1 MKKGIHP
8 ESRMVA
14 FVESWA
20 GNVFLAESTIKTET
34 TYTHEWTEYPSM
46 FIEVSSKTHP
56 HYTGEKRLLKTGA
69 IDKFQARQKKMEE
82 LQAKTKKK

>member
-8 ESRMVA
+8 ESRLVA

-20 GNVFLAESTIKTET
+20 GNVFIAESTIKTENT
-34 TYTHEWTEYPSM
+34 HTHEGVEYPSM

-69 IDKFQARQKKMEE
+69 IDKFNARKKKMEE
-82 LQAKTKKK
+82 MNKKK